1 MRTFLVILLSLTLPA
16 IADERPNNM
25 VRAELKAQLVA
36 LELEVNQLLANGLD
50 QNHPRVRTLNQRVD
64 ELKQSIVALKPPVE
78 ETLLFLQGTTAIS
91 LTSKEPVELQELLK
105 QGWRIRSVTPAGE
118 SKAYLWLQK

>member
-16 IADERPNNM
+16 IADERPNHM
-25 VRAELKAQLVA
+25 VQAELKAQLVA

-50 QNHPRVRTLNQRVD
+50 KNHPRVRTLNKRAS
-64 ELKQSIVALKPPVE
+64 ELKQSIVTLKPPVE